1 MIGTFTLC
9 YLLSQ
14 WFIIALIPFTMKA
27 KILSF
32 SGLFL
37 ALFFLSH
44 AVMAQTPIKLGSA
57 IDFGVLAGGDVKANI
72 PAYAYYLYGGL
83 ASTSPNISGPDAA
96 SNSKIQTALQ
106 DLANAKKDGYALGG
120 KTTGAD
126 LAGLVFSDG
135 NYEVKGD
142 AYVKEGGI
150 ITLKGD
156 SKSFIVFNVH
166 GGLSFLND
174 AQVVLIGVRPEH
186 VYWNI
191 EDDVTFAPSA
201 DASGLFLA
209 GGSITTDN
217 RQFGMRQ
224 LLAEKDIL
232 LTDLGHS
239 FGTSTFYSASKLA
252 GGLSLGCNPTVPAA
266 CDNQIIN
273 ASFEDYN
280 PCPISYDNVTDACSF
295 LNYGGGTADYFN
307 ACAPVI
313 NGASSMNV
321 PANFLTV
328 ANQRRTAHTGNA
340 YAGAT
345 SAPAGAAYS
354 YSYRE
359 YFTQRLPSQLQA
371 GEQYYGE
378 FWVSLAPT
386 ARYSMRELG
395 MQVSANPLQ
404 VPTPSPAPIVLT
416 PTISGS
422 PGTPAAVGTQWVR
435 INGVFTA
442 SGTER
447 FVTLGCFLPDIDPLT
462 GTNTFAAG
470 PGPGWGHPGAYYFY
484 DDLGLYRLPS
494 AGLPQTITCRA
505 VTIGQACTLPT
516 ALGPVTYQW
525 APTTGL
531 SSPNQPVTQ
540 AAPSVTT
547 TYTLTT
553 TIGGRSI
560 QSSVTVTVNNIVPAS
575 AVQLGNGPGTLRTYT
590 GGMTLSGNYA
600 ASGDL
605 LLTNG
610 TYTMTPGTTVYFND
624 APVGGQPVGK
634 IIVGPNATLNLDNAT
649 IRGGCNSWF
658 GIVLSQNYPN
668 THLRIENSSVIK
680 NAKYGVFADRWDYST
695 VPTYDTQY
703 TITDSQFE
711 NNWTHVYDESSHQ
724 TPASSCS
731 IVGCSFTSNAQQ
743 MLPPYYSAVPGSFS
757 DQITYQAL
765 FINPYTYGNVFPN
778 PLTIANSGRVN
789 VAGNAV
795 TTAVYGILNNYQD
808 RGFVNINDNV
818 LTNIYATA
826 IWKAANPGYSVDF
839 NTIAL
844 NGSRSVNTSQISPNN
859 PVIGI
864 DAGSFSIS
872 GGSVQVSYNGITGDN
887 AQNQTNYK
895 EQIGIVA
902 PYEEVAVL
910 GNALSTLSTGATY
923 SLPNFNLF
931 SNRFTN
937 CLTGVKVVPYDQS
950 YGNYL
955 GNFQRLECNTFERTS
970 GFTATTYGIWAP
982 PRIPSGGVNMPA
994 RDAYLPD
1001 LGTLARP
1008 CGNAFANIGVSVQNE
1023 GNNPSPTYYR
1033 FNTAQ
1038 ETVLTSATLFVST
1051 GAVPRTNECQLR
1063 GGTIFPP
1070 NGVNRQSNSLAYVTG
1085 LMDSVRLQQVP
1096 LQRQGAYQQQ
1106 IIDYF
1111 AKQGNLP
1118 GLEQYAATLPGTNRE
1133 AVYAFNRYLM
1143 RACYA
1148 KHQSKAA
1155 QRARQQLLTLAVSND
1170 DVRQEVALLDLL
1182 VRADRWPAAGHRL
1195 PAADSAGLASVATS
1209 GATVAEQAATWL
1221 RYYYP
1226 HAAPYREPRQQA
1238 APLMASSS
1246 VPAPRAQLA
1255 ETELYPNPAATTA
1268 TARYRVAK
1276 AGRIELQVFSLLT
1289 SRQVLAEQLPAAKAA
1304 NDYQEHLID
1313 LRTLPAGQY
1322 SYRFVVDGKPQ
1333 APHHFI
1339 VQ

>member
-1 MIGTFTLC
+1 M
-9 YLLSQ
+9 
-14 WFIIALIPFTMKA
+14 
-27 KILSF
+27 
-32 SGLFL
+32 
-37 ALFFLSH
+37 ALFFLTH
-44 AVMAQTPIKLGSA
+44 TVMSQIPVKLGSA
-57 IDFGVLAGGDVKANI
+57 TNFGVLAGGEVTANS

-83 ASTSPNISGPDAA
+83 TGTSPNISGPDAPA
-96 SNSKIQTALQ
+96 SNSEIQKALQ
-106 DLANAKKDGYALGG
+106 DLANAKKAGYALGG

-126 LAGLVFSDG
+126 LGGLIFSNG

-156 SKSFIVFNVH
+156 SESFIVFNVH
-166 GGLSFLND
+166 GGLSFLKD

-186 VYWNI
+186 VYWNV
-191 EDDVTFAPSA
+191 EYDVTFAPSA

-209 GGSITTDN
+209 GGSIKTDN
-217 RQFGMRQ
+217 WQFGMRQ

-252 GGLSLGCNPTVPAA
+252 GGLTLGCNPSVPAA

-280 PCPISYDNVTDACSF
+280 QCPFFIDNVTDACSF

-307 ACAPVI
+307 ACAAVS
-313 NGASSMNV
+313 NGGTSMNV
-321 PANFLTV
+321 PANFLTL
-328 ANQRRTAHTGNA
+328 ANQTRTARTGTA

-345 SAPAGAAYS
+345 SSPARAAYS

-359 YFTQRLPSQLQA
+359 YFTQRLPNQLQA
-371 GEQYYGE
+371 GQQYYGE
-378 FWVSLAPT
+378 FWVSLAF
-386 ARYSMRELG
+386 RSYYSIRELG
-395 MQVSANPLQ
+395 MQVSASPLP

-422 PGTPAAVGTQWVR
+422 PGTPAVVGTQWVR
-435 INGVFTA
+435 INGFFTA
-442 SGTER
+442 TGTER
-447 FVTLGCFLPDIDPLT
+447 FVTLGCFLPDTDPLT
-462 GTNTFAAG
+462 GTNTFGIG
-470 PGPGWGHPGAYYFY
+470 PGQAISGGGHPGAYYFY
-484 DDLGLYRLPS
+484 DDLGLYRLPN
-494 AGLPQTITCRA
+494 AGLPQTITCLTGA
-505 VTIGQACTLPT
+505 VTIGQGCTLPA

-525 APTTGL
+525 TPTTGL
-531 SSPNQPVTQ
+531 SSPNQSVTQ

-553 TIGGRSI
+553 TIGGRST
-560 QSSVTVTVNNIVPAS
+560 QSSVTVTVNNNVPAS
-575 AVQLGNGPGTLRTYT
+575 AVQLGNGPGTVRTYT

-610 TYTMTPGTTVYFND
+610 TYSMTPGTTVYFTD

-658 GIVLSQNYPN
+658 GIVLSPIYPN
-668 THLRIENSSVIK
+668 THLRIENNSVIK
-680 NAKYGVFADRWDYST
+680 NAKYGVFADRWDNST
-695 VPTYDTQY
+695 GTKYDTQY

-711 NNWTHVYDESSHQ
+711 NNWTHVYDESEHQ
-724 TPASSCS
+724 MPASSCS

-743 MLPPYYSAVPGSFS
+743 MLPPYNSAGPGSFS

-765 FINPYTYGNVFPN
+765 YINPYTYHSVFPD
-778 PLTIANSGRVN
+778 PATPATSGTVN
-789 VAGNAV
+789 VAGNAIN
-795 TTAVYGILNNYQD
+795 TAVYGILNNYQD
-808 RGFVNINDNV
+808 RGYVNITDNV
-818 LTNIYATA
+818 LTNIYTLA
-826 IWKAANPGYSVDF
+826 IWKAANPGFNVDY
-839 NTIAL
+839 NTISL
-844 NGSRSVNTSQISPNN
+844 NGSRSVNTAQISPNN
-859 PVIGI
+859 PVVGI
-864 DAGSFSIS
+864 EAGSFSIDD
-872 GGSVQVSYNGITGDN
+872 GSVQVSNNGITGDN

-902 PYEEVAVL
+902 PNEKVAVQ
-910 GNALSTLSTGATY
+910 GNALNTLSTGTTY
-923 SLPNFNLF
+923 RFPNFNLF

-937 CLTGVKVVPYDQS
+937 CLAGVKVVPYDQS

-955 GNFQRLECNTFERTS
+955 SNFQRLECNTFERTS

-1001 LGTLARP
+1001 LGTSARP
-1008 CGNAFANIGVSVQNE
+1008 CGNAFANTGVSVQND
-1023 GNNPSPTYYR
+1023 GNNPSTIYYR
-1033 FNTAQ
+1033 FNTTQ
-1038 ETVLTSATLFVST
+1038 ETVSNSGQLSVFT

-1063 GGTIFPP
+1063 GATVFPP
-1070 NGVNRQSNSLAYVTG
+1070 NGVNRQANPMAYVAG

-1111 AKQGNLP
+1111 AKQGDLP

-1133 AVYAFNRYLM
+1133 AVYTFNRYLM
-1143 RACYA
+1143 RAHYA
-1148 KHQSKAA
+1148 KHQPKAA
-1155 QRARQQLLTLAVSND
+1155 QRARQQLLTLAASND

-1182 VRADRWPAAGHRL
+1182 VYADRWPATGQRL
-1195 PAADSAGLASVATS
+1195 PAADSTGLAGVAAS

-1226 HAAPYREPRQQA
+1226 HAAPYREPRQQIA
-1238 APLMASSS
+1238 AFVAPTGSP
-1246 VPAPRAQLA
+1246 VPRSLPA
-1255 ETELYPNPAATTA
+1255 ETELYPNPTTTTA
-1268 TARYRVAK
+1268 TARYRFAK
-1276 AGRIELQVFSLLT
+1276 AGQRVELQVFSLLT

-1304 NDYQEHLID
+1304 NAYHEHLID